1 MRPTIVPHAACL
13 FALAAACKEAP
24 APVPSRTEPAAAAP
38 AATVVPAP
46 APVRDDAPQA
56 ARGTLVFKASMAG
69 QIVPCGCSPDQRGGL
84 PRIAAELKKLRAES
98 PGLAYV
104 EAGDLLFESSLPRH
118 GPLGA
123 QAELKART
131 LARGEELL
139 GAAARGVGLRDL
151 ALGGGFVAETRGKIP
166 LLDAGGAPVAG
177 AEQALMLKAGDVP
190 VGMLAAGL
198 GRDAAASVRARAQ
211 QLRAGGA
218 RVVVLLAL
226 PRGGWQEARQLAQGV
241 AGAVDMVVLGHLD
254 DPATDPDRA
263 EPGPPVLLSVEGHGQ
278 SLLRVDLKLPAG
290 ASKGVFLAQGEAGK
304 EAELKELDDRIARM
318 RQQARTAPQDMRP
331 LYADKVREL
340 EQRRAQV
347 ASAQQAAPAGALV
360 VTPTFIGLGPQI
372 GDEPDAR
379 ALVAAYDDRVAEM
392 NLRLAKEQPESC
404 PAPRRGEPAF
414 TGVSSAGRVQG
425 CAECHETAAKF
436 WEKTGHSHAYDT
448 LVSARK
454 QFSLDC
460 VRCHVTGWQQ
470 PGGVCR
476 IDRTQVGGPGF
487 DGRGK
492 GRQDVQCE
500 MCHGAG
506 SEHAKDPPG
515 HIATQVPSTVCVR
528 CHEAENS
535 PHFEDARYRP
545 FIVGPGHG
553 APLKPGE
560 TPHPLASGSGP
571 NEALKASLKRLQ

>member
-1 MRPTIVPHAACL
+1 MRPANVRPAACL
-13 FALAAACKEAP
+13 LALAAACKEAP
-24 APVPSRTEPAAAAP
+24 APVPARPESTPVAPASAVAAASP
-38 AATVVPAP
+38 AHDTA
-46 APVRDDAPQA
+46 A

-98 PGLAYV
+98 LGLAYI

-118 GPLGA
+118 GPQGA

-151 ALGGGFVAETRGKIP
+151 ALGAQFVTETRGKVA

-177 AEQALMLKAGDVP
+177 AEQALVVKAGDVP
-190 VGMLAAGL
+190 VGVLAAGL
-198 GRDAAASVRARAQ
+198 GRDAAAGARARAE
-211 QLRAGGA
+211 QLRKGGA

-226 PRGGWQEARQLAQGV
+226 PRGGWQEARQLAHGV
-241 AGAVDMVVLGHLD
+241 AGAVDVVVLGHLD
-254 DPATDPDRA
+254 DPATDPNRT

-278 SLLRVDLKLPAG
+278 SLLRVDVQLPAG
-290 ASKGVFLAQGEAGK
+290 APSGVFLAQGEAGK
-304 EAELKELDDRIARM
+304 QAELKELDERIARM
-318 RQQARTAPQDMRP
+318 RQQARTAPEDMRP
-331 LYADKVREL
+331 LYADKVRDL
-340 EQRRAQV
+340 EQRRAQL
-347 ASAQQAAPAGALV
+347 ASAQQSAPPGALV
-360 VTPTFIGLGPQI
+360 VTPTFIALGPEI
-372 GDEPDAR
+372 GDEPEAR
-379 ALVAAYDDRVAEM
+379 ALVAAYDERVAEM
-392 NLRLAKEQPESC
+392 NLRLAKQLPESC
-404 PAPRRGEPAF
+404 PPPRRGEPAF
-414 TGVSSAGRVQG
+414 TGISSVGKVQG
-425 CAECHETAAKF
+425 CAECHESAAKF

-476 IDRTQVGGPGF
+476 IDRTHFGGSGF

-500 MCHGAG
+500 MCHGPG
-506 SEHAKDPPG
+506 SEHANDPPG
-515 HIATQVPSTVCVR
+515 HIATEVPATVCVR

-535 PHFEDARYRP
+535 PHFDDGRYRP
-545 FIVGPGHG
+545 FIIGPGHG
-553 APLKPGE
+553 KPLKPGE
-560 TPHPLASGSGP
+560 TPHPLATGSGP
-571 NEALKASLKRLQ
+571 NEALKASLKRMQ